1 MSDISNT
8 FGEREVAPTE
18 REALVRSV
26 FRRVAGR
33 YDLMNDLMSLG
44 IHRLWKRSLAW
55 AVDPRPGQ
63 LIVDLAGGTG
73 DVARLVMGADR
84 RVIVIDPSVEMMAAG
99 RGSRKPL
106 VDWFAGTAEAMP
118 LPDACV
124 DTLTISFGIRNVTD
138 INTALAEIWRVLKP
152 GGRLLC
158 LEFSKPAAPLR
169 PFYDAYNRLV
179 IPRLGALVARH
190 PDAYHYLIE
199 SIRRFPD
206 QEEMKSLLE
215 AQRFTDVY
223 YRNFS
228 FGIACLHSGTR
239 PTDGS

>member
-1 MSDISNT
+1 MTNLSNT
-8 FGEREVAPTE
+8 FGEREVAPPE

-26 FRRVAGR
+26 FRRVADR
-33 YDLMNDLMSLG
+33 YDLMNDLMSFG

-84 RVIVIDPSVEMMAAG
+84 RVIVIDPSVEMMRAG
-99 RGSRKPL
+99 RDSRKSL
-106 VDWFAGTAEAMP
+106 VDWSAGTAESMP

-138 INTALAEIWRVLKP
+138 IDTALAEIWRVLKP

-158 LEFSKPAAPLR
+158 LEFSTPAAPLR
-169 PFYDAYNRLV
+169 PFYEAYNRHV
-179 IPRLGALVARH
+179 IPRLGAMVARH

-215 AQRFTDVY
+215 ARQFTDVY
-223 YRNFS
+223 YRNYS
-228 FGIACLHSGTR
+228 FGIACLHIGSR
-239 PTDGS
+239 PDDAG

>member
-1 MSDISNT
+1 VSNLSNT
-8 FGEREVAPTE
+8 FGDREVAPAE

-26 FRRVAGR
+26 FRRVAAR
-33 YDLMNDLMSLG
+33 YDLMNDLMSFG
-44 IHRLWKRSLAW
+44 VHRLWKRKLAW

-84 RVIVIDPSVEMMAAG
+84 RVVVIDPSVEMMCAG
-99 RGSRKPL
+99 RGRRKAL

-124 DTLTISFGIRNVTD
+124 DTLTISFGIRNVT
-138 INTALAEIWRVLKP
+138 NLEVALDEIWRVLKP

-158 LEFSKPAAPLR
+158 LEFSRPAAPIR
-169 PFYDAYNRLV
+169 PLYEAYNEYV

-206 QEEMKSLLE
+206 QQEMKSLLE
-215 AQRFTDVY
+215 KQRFTDVY
-223 YRNFS
+223 FRNFS
-228 FGIACLHSGTR
+228 FGIACLHVGTR
-239 PTDGS
+239 PRDGD

>member
-8 FGEREVAPTE
+8 FGEREVVPTE

-169 PFYDAYNRLV
+169 LR
-179 IPRLGALVARH
+179 
-190 PDAYHYLIE
+190 
-199 SIRRFPD
+199 
-206 QEEMKSLLE
+206 
-215 AQRFTDVY
+215 
-223 YRNFS
+223 
-228 FGIACLHSGTR
+228 CR
-239 PTDGS
+239 PNCVEL